1 MEKPIIIWTLRRTGG
16 TSLANLLFTSSNFK
30 TIQHEPFNQE
40 RVWGDVSKELTDQL
54 SKPTD
59 EITEYDLRHLRER
72 IAIYCN
78 LKRNIKHTID
88 NPPFLVTKYLLE
100 VSQEVGYKHIVLL
113 RKNHFQRILSLII
126 AQQTTW
132 KLGHTPDVIFS
143 KIVNGELELQEISF
157 QHIAQAFNSAIN
169 MIGRL
174 YEEFHQNNID
184 YHRVYFEDLYS
195 DKLNSQER
203 IQNTMKILD
212 YLNIEQYDP
221 NLLEQK
227 IFKSSNNTQT
237 VYDYI
242 PNYDHLEALAK
253 FHGMI

>member
-40 RVWGDVSKELTDQL
+40 RVWGDVSKELTNQL

-59 EITEYDLRHLRER
+59 EITKYDLGHLRER

-88 NPPFLVTKYLLE
+88 NTPFLVTKYLLE
-100 VSQEVGYKHIVLL
+100 VSQEVDYRHIVLL
-113 RKNHFQRILSLII
+113 RKNQFRRILSLII

-132 KLGHTPDVIFS
+132 KLGHTPDVAFS
-143 KIVNGELELQEISF
+143 KVINGELEMQEISF
-157 QHIAQAFNSAIN
+157 KSIAQIFNSAIN

-174 YEEFHQNNID
+174 YEELHQNNIE

-195 DKLNSQER
+195 DKLDEQER
-203 IQNTMKILD
+203 IQNTTKILD

-227 IFKSSNNTQT
+227 IFKSSHNTQT
-237 VYDYI
+237 VYKYI
-242 PNYDHLEALAK
+242 PNYDDLEAQAK
-253 FHGMI
+253 FYGII